1 MCELKKIS
9 LTDEFI
15 SPGRVRFET
24 YEYPFEEYTGYDG
37 ISYPI
42 SFKSDISLK
51 ISNLKKGQIL
61 LEGNLKI
68 RLLMPCDRCLKD
80 VEVPVDLEFQKEFL
94 DEEHRG
100 SADDKDE
107 YYAFEGNDLSVYDL
121 IDQEILMNLPSKV
134 LCRDDCKGIC
144 PVCGADRNITDCDC
158 DTFVPD
164 PRMAGIMDIFMANK
178 EV

>member
-9 LTDEFI
+9 LTDEFT
-15 SPGRVRFET
+15 SPGRVRFEKC
-24 YEYPFEEYTGYDG
+24 EYPFEEYTGADNA
-37 ISYPI
+37 SYPI
-42 SFKSDISLK
+42 SGKSDISLK
-51 ISNLKKGQIL
+51 ISNIKKGQIL
-61 LEGNLKI
+61 LEGSFSI

-80 VEVPVDLEFQKEFL
+80 VEVPVDLEFKKEFL

-100 SADDKDE
+100 SDVDKDE
-107 YYAFEGNDLSVYDL
+107 FFALEGSDLCVYDL